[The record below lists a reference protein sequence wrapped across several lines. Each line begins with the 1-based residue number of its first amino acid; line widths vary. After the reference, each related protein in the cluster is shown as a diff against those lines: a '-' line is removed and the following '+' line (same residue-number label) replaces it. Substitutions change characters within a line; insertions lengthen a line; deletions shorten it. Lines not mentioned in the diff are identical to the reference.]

1 MYKIV
6 LKIND
11 VVSET
16 FLASDFK
23 DAYHV
28 AMAAGK
34 EDASHWHTMM
44 YYYAKS
50 QVEEAEIDLPV
61 RVAWMDQADSAGN
74 IRESLITRIVDN
86 NLPISKD
93 EDLQ

>member
-16 FLASDFK
+16 FLAGDFK

-44 YYYAKS
+44 FYYAKS
-50 QVEEAEIDLPV
+50 QVEEAGVNVPV
-61 RVAWMDQADSAGN
+61 KVAWQDQADKSGF
-74 IRESLITRIVDN
+74 IRESIIIKNGLE
-86 NLPISKD
+86 NLPAK
-93 EDLQ
+93 